1 MPPLPRELHQLIVEW
16 LSDDLPTIVAW
27 AYTNKLGYVASMR
40 TLYRSVQCEA
50 FPIVA
55 YGTNDCSRFVRCL
68 HFKGTNKTEHI
79 AQVALDVAPA
89 VWKKLESSQTIRQF
103 HWDVVDPLSCV
114 FPEGIPPVLG
124 KLTVLKI
131 RIEEYSIS
139 NLQHFNGILNDNLAI
154 LHMYCNAHITNLDAG
169 MQLLA
174 TLKNLPIRVPQLTEF
189 QLQLPSVMLG
199 GSDDALRLLLDAE
212 SFSFP
217 QTRRLGLISHNEEV
231 DGLAFV
237 NRHKL
242 LDTLTYIWDG
252 LDPPSNFPFKNCI
265 QHLHHFRGSLLDV
278 EALLN
283 FTPQNI
289 ESLDICLWDVQR
301 LTNILPQLLTLKFLT
316 VLTIRD
322 FIVINPELQTL
333 NLFPADQIPAYVCL
347 TETTT
352 TSD

>member
-1 MPPLPRELHQLIVEW
+1 MAASITKT
-16 LSDDLPTIVAW
+16 LSLLAISCNSIRMSEQCNV
-27 AYTNKLGYVASMR
+27 TNNISRGTASFFHFVTR
-40 TLYRSVQCEA
+40 NLRPDRDNVYFTPHRQSVQERE
-50 FPIVA
+50 P
-55 YGTNDCSRFVRCL
+55 R
-68 HFKGTNKTEHI
+68 
-79 AQVALDVAPA
+79 
-89 VWKKLESSQTIRQF
+89 
-103 HWDVVDPLSCV
+103 LSCV

-217 QTRRLGLISHNEEV
+217 RTRRLGLISHNEEV

-237 NRHKL
+237 NQHKL

-252 LDPPSNFPFKNCI
+252 LDPPSNFHSTLTPFP
-265 QHLHHFRGSLLDV
+265 G
-278 EALLN
+278 
-283 FTPQNI
+283 
-289 ESLDICLWDVQR
+289 
-301 LTNILPQLLTLKFLT
+301 
-316 VLTIRD
+316 LTIGR
-322 FIVINPELQTL
+322 
-333 NLFPADQIPAYVCL
+333 
-347 TETTT
+347 
-352 TSD
+352 